1 MWSKGQSLE
10 SPPSLI
16 SIRERVSIE
25 IYFTN
30 ASITHSLQTHTRV
43 CWPHRRPSPCIE
55 KTKVIERSLG
65 PSLPPS
71 RVWKR
76 HACKRCLARGQ
87 DPFTWK
93 EKGWTKPGG
102 GSEGERERES
112 REGSER
118 KEEEEEEGEGRV
130 RSIHSAVEYAHA
142 APMCTSAPLRASRGA
157 VALKAGAVAR
167 SAPPP
172 LNWRQGSDLFD
183 FPGSLSFR
191 FDLDD
196 FKDLKREKECLSS
209 FFIFRFSFSFLF
221 LEFLNSVEDFE
232 EDLSRFFRIFIRN
245 SISNR
250 GFPDSQL

>member
-16 SIRERVSIE
+16 SIRDTCLDRNIFHQCVDN
-25 IYFTN
+25 TLVAN
-30 ASITHSLQTHTRV
+30 THRV

-167 SAPPP
+167 SAPP
-172 LNWRQGSDLFD
+172 NWRQGSDLFD
-183 FPGSLSFR
+183 SPGSLSFR

-196 FKDLKREKECLSS
+196 FKDLKKREKECLSS

-232 EDLSRFFRIFIRN
+232 EDLSRFFSTFY
-245 SISNR
+245 
-250 GFPDSQL
+250 